1 MSKKLLLGIVVVL
14 LITNIATLLFVGDS
28 NDSEV
33 VSDGKGEKEINRNE
47 AVATVAGEEISYD
60 EWMTGLRNMQGQ
72 KHLKQMI
79 DKEVVNTLAEQE
91 GIEVSEKIIDREVS
105 FLYTMQGIL
114 TEDDAAEEEE
124 RWREEIKYRY
134 QLEQLLTKDIEIP
147 EEELRSYYDT
157 YGNQYDFSSSVKLSH
172 ILVEDMETA
181 EQVHQELEDGASFK
195 LLARE
200 YSIDDETRQ
209 NGGYMGSI
217 YTSSQ
222 FLLDSYE
229 TQAANMENHTYSEPF
244 QAENGVAIMYLHR
257 KLPAIEF
264 TYDEVQPYVHSEVAM
279 HEEGLTLEADQ
290 LWEEV
295 DIEWIYENE

>member
-114 TEDDAAEEEE
+114 TEDDAVEEEE

-134 QLEQLLTKDIEIP
+134 QLEQLLTKNIEIP

-181 EQVHQELEDGASFK
+181 EQVYQELEDGASFR

-257 KLPAIEF
+257 KLPAIKF

>member
-91 GIEVSEKIIDREVS
+91 AIEVSEKIIDREVS

-134 QLEQLLTKDIEIP
+134 QLEQLLTKNIEIP

-181 EQVHQELEDGASFK
+181 EQVYQELEDGASFR

-295 DIEWIYENE
+295 DIEWIYEDE

>member
-14 LITNIATLLFVGDS
+14 LITNIATLLFVGDG

-33 VSDGKGEKEINRNE
+33 VSDGEGEKEINRNE

-60 EWMTGLRNMQGQ
+60 EWMTDLRNMQGQ
-72 KHLKQMI
+72 KYLKQMV

-91 GIEVSEKIIDREVS
+91 GVEVSEKIIDREVS

-114 TEDDAAEEEE
+114 TEEDAEEEEE

-147 EEELRSYYDT
+147 DDEIKSYYDT

-181 EQVHQELEDGASFK
+181 EQVYQELEDGASFK

-209 NGGYMGSI
+209 NGGYMGTI

-264 TYDEVQPYVHSEVAM
+264 TYEEVQPYVRSEIAM
-279 HEEGLTLEADQ
+279 HEEGLTLEADR

-295 DIEWIYENE
+295 EIDWIYENE

>member
-14 LITNIATLLFVGDS
+14 LITNIATLLFVGDG

-33 VSDGKGEKEINRNE
+33 VSDGEGEKEINRNE
-47 AVATVAGEEISYD
+47 AVATVADEEISYD
-60 EWMTGLRNMQGQ
+60 EWMTDLRNMQGQ
-72 KHLKQMI
+72 KYLKQMI
-79 DKEVVNTLAEQE
+79 DKEVVSTLAEQE

-114 TEDDAAEEEE
+114 TEEDAEVEEE

-134 QLEQLLTKDIEIP
+134 QLEQLLTRDIEIP
-147 EEELRSYYDT
+147 EDEIKSYYDT

-181 EQVHQELEDGASFK
+181 EQVYQELEDGASFK

-209 NGGYMGSI
+209 NGGYMGAI

-264 TYDEVQPYVHSEVAM
+264 TYEEVQPYVHSEIAM

>member
-14 LITNIATLLFVGDS
+14 LITNIATLLFVGDG

-33 VSDGKGEKEINRNE
+33 VSDGEGEKEINRNE
-47 AVATVAGEEISYD
+47 AVATVADEEISYD
-60 EWMTGLRNMQGQ
+60 EWMTDLRNMQGQ
-72 KHLKQMI
+72 KYLKQMI

-114 TEDDAAEEEE
+114 TEEDAAVEEE

-134 QLEQLLTKDIEIP
+134 QLEQLLTRDIEIP
-147 EEELRSYYDT
+147 EDEIKSYYDT

-181 EQVHQELEDGASFK
+181 EQVYQELEDGASFK

-209 NGGYMGSI
+209 NGGYMGAI

-264 TYDEVQPYVHSEVAM
+264 TYEEVQPYVHSEIAM

-295 DIEWIYENE
+295 DIEWIYENK